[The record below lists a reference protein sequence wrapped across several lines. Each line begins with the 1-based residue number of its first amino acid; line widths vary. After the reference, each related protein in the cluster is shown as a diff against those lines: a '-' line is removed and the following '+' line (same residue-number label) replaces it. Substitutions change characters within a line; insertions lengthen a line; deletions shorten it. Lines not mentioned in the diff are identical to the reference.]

1 MSALIRRRLGS
12 QELFPIR
19 LQAPLMFTVYALLSF
34 SQLEVLLQEDVPDDY
49 FDMPEGYTKKNFDE
63 TMELIESRHQSTSP
77 YDSFHRGDGECQRAE
92 LEEVDS
98 GDADT
103 PEHLEESLAELIP
116 SAEDIDKFFA
126 DNDDAQDTEDR
137 SG

>member
-1 MSALIRRRLGS
+1 MAWAESVAHIS
-12 QELFPIR
+12 W
-19 LQAPLMFTVYALLSF
+19 LLYHCF
-34 SQLEVLLQEDVPDDY
+34 DLHDGHIVADY

-63 TMELIESRHQSTSP
+63 TMELIESRHQS
-77 YDSFHRGDGECQRAE
+77 DGECQRAE